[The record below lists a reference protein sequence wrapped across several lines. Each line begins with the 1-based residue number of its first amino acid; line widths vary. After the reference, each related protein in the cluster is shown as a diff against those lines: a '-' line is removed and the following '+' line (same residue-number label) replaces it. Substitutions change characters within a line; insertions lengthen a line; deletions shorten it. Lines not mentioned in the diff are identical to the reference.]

1 MCVCSLCFYF
11 ADVFSSTMSS
21 DLRAAVVLQGSGVLQ
36 SLPSSLPDAALASR
50 VHSTYAKFF
59 SSYNSWRFWARE
71 HGLTVFPA
79 SPFHVASY
87 LCHLMTEAKT
97 ASPLESAVHS
107 IAWFHQFGGEP
118 SSSDHPLVKSIVA
131 GAQRLLAHQTT
142 KKEPITVSQLEQLVA
157 SKADSMASLYN
168 IRSVVI
174 CLLAFAAFLRF
185 DELAKLVRSDVK
197 IENDMLKLFIQ
208 SSKTDQYRDGAWI
221 VVASSR
227 KATCPV
233 AMMNRY
239 LDRAGLSCDSPLFC
253 QLSKTKCGYKPRSKG
268 LSYSRLRELVLEA
281 FKDIVPDISAIGT
294 HSLRSGGATAAA
306 NAGVPD
312 RLFKR
317 HGRWASESAK
327 DGYVQDSLSSRLS
340 VSKALG
346 ISFSRSYRFLIY
358 YIFYLVGLARQ
369 PLFMG
374 LSWPEVFLL
383 DASGRTGRFFTQ
395 LLFHDPHFS

>member
-1 MCVCSLCFYF
+1 MCSFCFYF
-11 ADVFSSTMSS
+11 ADVFSSTMWS
-21 DLRAAVVLQGSGVLQ
+21 DLRAAVPQGSSVLQ
-36 SLPSSLPDAALASR
+36 SLASSLPDVALASR
-50 VHSTYAKFF
+50 APSTSSKYF
-59 SSYNSWRFWARE
+59 SSYNRWRSWARE

-79 SPFHVASY
+79 SPFHFAIY
-87 LCHLMTEAKT
+87 LRHLMTEAKT
-97 ASPLESAVHS
+97 ASSQESAVHS
-107 IAWFHQFGGEP
+107 IAWFHQLGGEASP
-118 SSSDHPLVKSIVA
+118 SDHPLVKSTLA
-131 GAQRLLAHQTT
+131 G
-142 KKEPITVSQLEQLVA
+142 QLVA
-157 SKADSMASLYN
+157 SKAISIASLYN

-327 DGYVQDSLSSRLS
+327 DGYVQDS
-340 VSKALG
+340 
-346 ISFSRSYRFLIY
+346 
-358 YIFYLVGLARQ
+358 
-369 PLFMG
+369 
-374 LSWPEVFLL
+374 
-383 DASGRTGRFFTQ
+383 
-395 LLFHDPHFS
+395 

>member
-1 MCVCSLCFYF
+1 ME
-11 ADVFSSTMSS
+11 
-21 DLRAAVVLQGSGVLQ
+21 VL
-36 SLPSSLPDAALASR
+36 AR
-50 VHSTYAKFF
+50 V
-59 SSYNSWRFWARE
+59 

-79 SPFHVASY
+79 SPFHFAIY
-87 LCHLMTEAKT
+87 LRHLMTE
-97 ASPLESAVHS
+97 SAVRS
-107 IAWFHQFGGEP
+107 IAWFHLLGGELSP
-118 SSSDHPLVKSIVA
+118 ADHPLVKSTLA

-142 KKEPITVSQLEQLVA
+142 RKEPITASQLEQLVA

-185 DELAKLVRSDVK
+185 DELARLVRSDVK
-197 IENDMLKLFIQ
+197 IESDVLKLFIQ
-208 SSKTDQYRDGAWI
+208 SGKTG
-221 VVASSR
+221 

-253 QLSKTKCGYKPRSKG
+253 QRSKTKYGYKPRSKG

-294 HSLRSGGATAAA
+294 HSLMGGRATAAA
-306 NAGVPD
+306 NPGVPD

-317 HGRWASESAK
+317 NSRWASESAK
-327 DGYVQDSLSSRLS
+327 DLYVQDSLSSRLS

-346 ISFSRSYRFLIY
+346 I
-358 YIFYLVGLARQ
+358 
-369 PLFMG
+369 
-374 LSWPEVFLL
+374 
-383 DASGRTGRFFTQ
+383 
-395 LLFHDPHFS
+395 

>member
-1 MCVCSLCFYF
+1 
-11 ADVFSSTMSS
+11 
-21 DLRAAVVLQGSGVLQ
+21 
-36 SLPSSLPDAALASR
+36 
-50 VHSTYAKFF
+50 
-59 SSYNSWRFWARE
+59 
-71 HGLTVFPA
+71 
-79 SPFHVASY
+79 
-87 LCHLMTEAKT
+87 MTEAKT

-107 IAWFHQFGGEP
+107 IAWFHQLGGEP
-118 SSSDHPLVKSIVA
+118 SPSDHSLVKSILRCAAFASPSNQEGAYHSLSVRAVPVA
-131 GAQRLLAHQTT
+131 C
-142 KKEPITVSQLEQLVA
+142 
-157 SKADSMASLYN
+157 KADSMAPFYN
-168 IRSVVI
+168 IPSVVI

-185 DELAKLVRSDVK
+185 DELSVSKLVRSDVK
-197 IENDMLKLFIQ
+197 IENDMLKFFSQ

-221 VVASSR
+221 VVASSG

-268 LSYSRLRELVLEA
+268 LSYSRLRELVLKA

-327 DGYVQDSLSSRLS
+327 GGYVQDSFSSRLS

-346 ISFSRSYRFLIY
+346 I
-358 YIFYLVGLARQ
+358 
-369 PLFMG
+369 
-374 LSWPEVFLL
+374 
-383 DASGRTGRFFTQ
+383 
-395 LLFHDPHFS
+395 